1 MEIRGEEFYKKVERE
16 IDNFVIGGANITFN
30 SIIDVVLIN
39 ENAPLSER
47 KEIPTVM
54 VNKYGYPHFYRYQ
67 YEDYEPEMTPEKIVC
82 KFRNVEYR
90 DDRDKGTKKS
100 EMRKGQVEQFNE
112 DYKSFLIAFDNWFTK
127 YNIKYRWWYGDK

>member
-1 MEIRGEEFYKKVERE
+1 MEVRDEEFYKKVERE

-39 ENAPLSER
+39 ENAPLSEK
-47 KEIPTVM
+47 KEIPTVAI
-54 VNKYGYPHFYRYQ
+54 NKYGYPHFYRYQ
-67 YEDYEPEMTPEKIVC
+67 YEDYEPEMTSEKIIC

-90 DDRDKGTKKS
+90 DDWDKGTKKS

-112 DYKSFLIAFDNWFTK
+112 DYKSFLIAFDNWFNK

>member
-1 MEIRGEEFYKKVERE
+1 MEIRGKEFYKKVERE
-16 IDNFVIGGANITFN
+16 IDSFIIGGTNITFN

-39 ENAPLSER
+39 ENAPLSEK

-54 VNKYGYPHFYRYQ
+54 VNKYGYPHFYRYH
-67 YEDYEPEMTPEKIVC
+67 YEDYEPEMTSEKITY

-90 DDRDKGTKKS
+90 DNWDKGTKKS
-100 EMRKGQVEQFNE
+100 EMRKGQIEQFNE
-112 DYKSFLIAFDNWFTK
+112 DYKSFLIAFDNWFNK